1 MNFYNSLVLV
11 DSNIRLILILVNIL
25 VDEYAKI
32 AVKTIID
39 FVLISLDLGYMYCC
53 NNIF

>member
-11 DSNIRLILILVNIL
+11 DIL

-32 AVKTIID
+32 IID
-39 FVLISLDLGYMYCC
+39 FVLISLDLVYMYCC

>member
-11 DSNIRLILILVNIL
+11 DIL

-32 AVKTIID
+32 IID